1 MIAIMSDLIYRLASI
16 SMSEKTIDAGAFLFL
31 QGDPVHV
38 LHIVRA
44 GTVHLVRHQPDGAT
58 AVLQRAT
65 EDKILAEASVYSDT
79 YHCDGLAVS
88 PTTVFLVPVV
98 HVKRLLEADRS
109 FVIVWAAYLA
119 RELQATRK
127 RAEIMSLKTVKAK
140 LEAWLVWN
148 DGALPAKGAWKQLAD
163 DIGASPEAL
172 YREVARRRNE
182 VNTNVGR
189 KFP

>member
-65 EDKILAEASVYSDT
+65 EDKILAEASVYSET

-109 FVIVWAAYLA
+109 FAIIWAAYLA

-127 RAEIMSLKTVKAK
+127 RAEIMSLRPSRQSWTHGSSGTTALFLQKARGSNWPMISGHRQR
-140 LEAWLVWN
+140 LYTGRSLG
-148 DGALPAKGAWKQLAD
+148 GATRSTQ
-163 DIGASPEAL
+163 
-172 YREVARRRNE
+172 
-182 VNTNVGR
+182 T
-189 KFP
+189 

>member
-1 MIAIMSDLIYRLASI
+1 MMVIMSDLISRLTSI
-16 SMSEKTIDAGAFLFL
+16 SISEKTIDAGAFLFL

-65 EDKILAEASVYSDT
+65 ADKILAEASVYSDT

-88 PTTVFLVPVV
+88 PATIRLIPVDD
-98 HVKRLLEADRS
+98 VKRLLAADGS
-109 FVIVWAAYLA
+109 FANLWAAYLA

-140 LEAWLVWN
+140 LDAWLAWN
-148 DGALPAKGAWKQLAD
+148 DGKLPLKGTWKQLAD
-163 DIGASPEAL
+163 DIGVSREAL
-172 YREVARRRNE
+172 YREVAKGISARYSPL
-182 VNTNVGR
+182 G
-189 KFP
+189 